1 MTKVYFYA
9 TNEREMRL
17 FNRQDPDSF
26 LGIHDH
32 FSGEIATSYIYLK
45 KAGLD
50 CEVINTIPEEG
61 IVFGDK
67 QSFDKTLL
75 EIKKYLG
82 RVYKYPGNAMLI
94 AMKADYQFYPP

>member
-9 TNEREMRL
+9 TSEKEMRL
-17 FNRQDPDSF
+17 LNRQDPDSF

-61 IVFGDK
+61 IVFADK
-67 QSFDKTLL
+67 KSFDKTLL
-75 EIKKYLG
+75 EIKKYRLF
-82 RVYKYPGNAMLI
+82 RTCHVKLNKKQTII
-94 AMKADYQFYPP
+94 ADQ